1 MINYIA
7 LRKLLPS
14 SVFDELIDVIVK
26 YKINN
31 KLRLAHFLAQCAH
44 ESANFTAVEENLN
57 YSASGLLKVF
67 PKYFNEKSA
76 EECPHNRVA
85 IASRVYA
92 DRMGNGDEDSQEGW
106 VYRGRGFIQ
115 LTGKNNYKQFSNEVP
130 EDLVVRPELVST
142 KYPLLSAAWFWSQR
156 NLNEMADMGSSENEI
171 ASITKRVNGGFNG
184 LEERS
189 KYFDRYH
196 SAIEG

>member
-1 MINYIA
+1 M
-7 LRKLLPS
+7 
-14 SVFDELIDVIVK
+14 
-26 YKINN
+26 
-31 KLRLAHFLAQCAH
+31 
-44 ESANFTAVEENLN
+44 
-57 YSASGLLKVF
+57 GL
-67 PKYFNEKSA
+67 
-76 EECPHNRVA
+76 
-85 IASRVYA
+85 SR
-92 DRMGNGDEDSQEGW
+92 
-106 VYRGRGFIQ
+106 RGFIQ

>member
-76 EECPHNRVA
+76 EECAHNRVA

-156 NLNEMADMGSSENEI
+156 KLNEMADMGSSENEI